1 MSRGGHAPI
10 IFMGWVNCTPGGYT
24 SAVRGEELGPSLPS
38 AAHSQK
44 PLYSQNAEASM
55 NGQGEERGGRS
66 SSSDSA
72 FERIETTVSSSGNSQ
87 KLSSRS
93 TRNLSDVSNR
103 EKSMKGGKHLGR
115 LYSCIYNL
123 LFFYKV
129 AEFLEFSFKVE
140 GKAIQH
146 TL

>member
-1 MSRGGHAPI
+1 
-10 IFMGWVNCTPGGYT
+10 
-24 SAVRGEELGPSLPS
+24 
-38 AAHSQK
+38 
-44 PLYSQNAEASM
+44 M
-55 NGQGEERGGRS
+55 NGQGEESGGRS

-72 FERIETTVSSSGNSQ
+72 FERTETTVSSSGNSQ

-103 EKSMKGGKHLGR
+103 EKSMKGGKR
-115 LYSCIYNL
+115 LTRLIVFL
-123 LFFYKV
+123 HIFIIIIFFFYKV